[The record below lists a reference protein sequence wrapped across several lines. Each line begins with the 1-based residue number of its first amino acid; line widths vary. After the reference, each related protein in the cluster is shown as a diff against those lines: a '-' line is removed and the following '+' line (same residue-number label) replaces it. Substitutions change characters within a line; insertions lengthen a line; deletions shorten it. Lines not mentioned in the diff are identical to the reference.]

1 MFKRM
6 AEFGPDSGGRVKVG
20 NAIIRLM
27 LMPLVFIYNNRWFM
41 N

>member
-1 MFKRM
+1 M

-20 NAIIRLM
+20 NNAIIRLM